1 MPDNKEKEKKA
12 ITPASLVTALFGD
25 NPKAIISAIQGRRAR
40 RLGKTKS
47 EDKYKS
53 RTIGSNAKGKA
64 IVSDTVYKKEYLAKE
79 KAKKAEAKKAE
90 KADKKDKKEA

>member
-1 MPDNKEKEKKA
+1 MAKEA
-12 ITPASLVTALFGD
+12 LTPADVVNAIFGD
-25 NPKAIISAIQGRRAR
+25 DPKEIVSAIQGKRAK
-40 RLGKTKS
+40 RLGKVKT
-47 EDKYKS
+47 EDKYET
-53 RTIGSNAKGKA
+53 RTIGRNAKGKA